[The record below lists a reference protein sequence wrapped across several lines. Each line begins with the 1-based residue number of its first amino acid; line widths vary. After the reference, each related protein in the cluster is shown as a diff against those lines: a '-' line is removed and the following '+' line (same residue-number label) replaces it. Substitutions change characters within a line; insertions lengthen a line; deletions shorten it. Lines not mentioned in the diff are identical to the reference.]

1 MNLVKASQHLNL
13 VVEMASKL
21 VLPFSCIL
29 FLASF
34 MLPVLSHLQ
43 DPHLLANTRSGNG
56 GFLKAMQGCRKGD
69 TVKGIRNLKLYLAH
83 YGYLNYQKNPNVTDL
98 EEDHFDEELEAAVKS
113 YQVYY
118 HLNATGTLDGPTVSQ
133 MVMPRCGYHDK
144 ETHQHTHSSLHIVS
158 RYQFFPGSPKWT
170 KRQLTYGFG
179 PLFPTQFIPPVDQAF
194 GKWDAASGYFTF
206 SRATSYEGADLK
218 ITFER
223 VDHRDGSPFDGSGG
237 VLAHAFSPQDGRL
250 HFDAD
255 ERWAIG
261 AVPNAFD
268 MESVALHEIG
278 HLLGLGHS
286 QFQSAIMWSSF
297 SAGVTKGLSSDD
309 IQGLR
314 ALYGS

>member
-1 MNLVKASQHLNL
+1 MNIVKASQHLNV

-21 VLPFSCIL
+21 FLTFSCIL

-43 DPHLLANTRSGNG
+43 DPHLRPNTLSGNG
-56 GFLKAMQGCRKGD
+56 GSLKAMQGCRKGD
-69 TVKGIRNLKLYLAH
+69 KVNGIRDLKLYLAH
-83 YGYLNYQKNPNVTDL
+83 FGYLNYKKNPSATDL
-98 EEDHFDEELEAAVKS
+98 EENHFDEELEVAVKS

-118 HLNATGTLDGPTVSQ
+118 HLNATGILDEPTVSQ
-133 MVMPRCGYHDK
+133 IAMPRCGCLDK
-144 ETHQHTHSSLHIVS
+144 VTHGHTHNSIHTVS
-158 RYQFFPGSPKWT
+158 RYAFLPGTPRWNKG
-170 KRQLTYGFG
+170 QLTYGFG
-179 PLFPTQFIPPVDQAF
+179 PLFPARFIPPVDRAF
-194 GKWDAASGYFTF
+194 GRWDAASQYFTF
-206 SRATSYEGADLK
+206 SRATSYQVADLK
-218 ITFER
+218 VTFQR
-223 VDHRDGSPFDGSGG
+223 VDHRDGSPFNGSGG
-237 VLAHAFSPQDGRL
+237 VLAHAFSPPDGRV

-268 MESVALHEIG
+268 MESVAIHEIG

-297 SAGVTKGLSSDD
+297 SSGVTKGLSSDD

-314 ALYGS
+314 ALYGA